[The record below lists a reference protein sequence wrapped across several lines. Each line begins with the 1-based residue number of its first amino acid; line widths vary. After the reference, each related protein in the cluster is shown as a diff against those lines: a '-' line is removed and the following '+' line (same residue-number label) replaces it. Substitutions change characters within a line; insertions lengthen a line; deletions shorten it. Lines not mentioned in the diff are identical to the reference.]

1 MKFLQK
7 RIDEHRKV
15 CYYIIKLRENKQNKQ
30 RRRTK
35 KCINTKNQFIVY
47 SEETLKGWA
56 EAERKAKEF
65 AEKHSFETVKDYEVA
80 GYTIRCI
87 QRKYDKCMN
96 KENEY
101 GVQVWADKPENVSLE
116 NVFESCV
123 SNRWFNNPT
132 EANEHFKQVKE
143 MCY

>member
-1 MKFLQK
+1 MLLYNQVK
-7 RIDEHRKV
+7 REQT
-15 CYYIIKLRENKQNKQ
+15 KQNKTN
-30 RRRTK
+30 REGEKEMYKYK
-35 KCINTKNQFIVY
+35 KPVY

-87 QRKYDKCMN
+87 QRKYDACMN

-101 GVQVWADKPENVSLE
+101 GVQVWTGKPENVSLE